1 MTAPAPRCTFVK
13 ADGNG
18 CRVTWGLVNG
28 LCLSHDPGRRA
39 QAEAARR
46 AGAATTGSLVAAAK
60 GGHGKYR
67 TLAPAQLG
75 GRPARTRAAI
85 ERNIAAMTYA
95 EGIGV
100 VDPVT
105 LREYIKG
112 ALAHLKLIDTRTLA
126 KDVRALKRD
135 VRAMKRGHAA

>member
-1 MTAPAPRCTFVK
+1 
-13 ADGNG
+13 
-18 CRVTWGLVNG
+18 
-28 LCLSHDPGRRA
+28 
-39 QAEAARR
+39 
-46 AGAATTGSLVAAAK
+46 
-60 GGHGKYR
+60 
-67 TLAPAQLG
+67 
-75 GRPARTRAAI
+75 
-85 ERNIAAMTYA
+85 MTYA

-112 ALAHLKLIDTRTLA
+112 ALAHLKLIDARTLA